1 MTENMRD
8 QLGPKVSDTKSV
20 VDWHKRLKA
29 EDGATDALHAVA
41 MLGDLLNV
49 GREDGLELNREA
61 VAGMV
66 LTLDRVVGEI
76 RTLLE
81 LLQEERTAASA
92 QA

>member
-1 MTENMRD
+1 MRD

-29 EDGATDALHAVA
+29 EDDATDALYAVA

-66 LTLDRVVGEI
+66 LTLGRAVGEI